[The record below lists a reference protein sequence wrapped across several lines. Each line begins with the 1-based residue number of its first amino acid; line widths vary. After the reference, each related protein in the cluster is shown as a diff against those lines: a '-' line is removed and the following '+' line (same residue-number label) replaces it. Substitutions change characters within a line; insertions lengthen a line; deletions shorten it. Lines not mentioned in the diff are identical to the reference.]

1 MLDERINDISALI
14 LRIVFGGL
22 MLLNHGWGKMMKI
35 FGDEPIKFPD
45 PIGLGES
52 VSFGLAVFAETLCAF
67 LVVIGL
73 RTRLAVVPL
82 VITMLVATFV
92 VHISDPFKK
101 MELGII
107 YLFAY
112 VVIALLNSGRYS
124 VDSLISSKTSS

>member
-1 MLDERINDISALI
+1 MLEEKFNDISALI

-22 MLLNHGWGKMMKI
+22 MLVNHGWGKMMKF
-35 FGDEPIKFPD
+35 FGDEPIKFAD
-45 PIGLGES
+45 PIGLGETTS
-52 VSFGLAVFAETLCAF
+52 LGLAVFAEALCAF
-67 LVVIGL
+67 LIVIGL

-82 VITMLVATFV
+82 VITMLVAIFV
-92 VHISDPFKK
+92 IHISDPFKK

-124 VDSLISSKTSS
+124 VDALISKNK